1 MKKKLLLSL
10 LVLGFPLVLLAEDT
24 ATSTKAAE
32 VLPVKKVTF
41 NAGTN
46 TKSPF
51 MSQAEVDKLAADKK
65 AAILAAQEKER
76 IEKERLEKER
86 AEMLRKQILCD
97 ELKRHPSRIVSGNI
111 KVDGIMGKDAIVNG
125 SVVSQGKKITVT
137 LVDVKEKGK
146 EMLVKDI
153 EYCGLKTKNLKIKVV
168 SVKDDSVWLVYK
180 GERFQVKLPL
190 M

>member
-24 ATSTKAAE
+24 AASTKAAE

-41 NAGTN
+41 DVGSG

-51 MSQAEVDKLAADKK
+51 ISQQEADK
-65 AAILAAQEKER
+65 
-76 IEKERLEKER
+76 IELEKKR
-86 AEMLRKQILCD
+86 AEEEIRKREEELKKKWEEEQKEIQRKKILCD
-97 ELKRHPSRIVSGNI
+97 ETKRHPARAVVDNI
-111 KVDGIMGKDAIVNG
+111 ELNGIMGRDAIING
-125 SVVSQGKKITVT
+125 LVLSKGSKFVVPVT
-137 LVDVKEKGK
+137 LA
-146 EMLVKDI
+146 KDL
-153 EYCGLKTKNLKIKVV
+153 EGCDFNYDPSKYKIKVV
-168 SVKDDSVWLVYK
+168 SVTGDSVWLVYK